1 MFARVSIIGNLGR
14 TPEFKDA
21 TNGRFA
27 RFSVAT
33 NSWNG
38 KEKVTTWWDVVCWD
52 QKKVEFLEKYVTAGS
67 KLFVEGELVKRT
79 YTDKNGA
86 EKLAVEVSIGR
97 FGGTLLSLG
106 SPTSVAHN
114 EAKPPIDDAA
124 PF

>member
-27 RFSVAT
+27 KFSVAT

-52 QKKVEFLEKYVTAGS
+52 QKKVEFLEKYVTAGG

-86 EKLAVEVSIGR
+86 EKLAVEISIGK
-97 FGGTLLSLG
+97 FGGTLLSLSSAG
-106 SPTSVAHN
+106 HTTEST
-114 EAKPPIDDAA
+114 KDPIGDDA